1 MPTFEELARRAQG
14 LTNLTP
20 PMPLAVQW
28 ASDRVH
34 ELLGKRRVAIY
45 KRNLELSI
53 PGPITSGTVTITR
66 EARAL
71 VGNAA
76 AQTAWDALDASFPES
91 WFVRPRA
98 AWYRIAGRVGTS
110 IMLESAYAEE
120 NVSAVSYTL
129 AKHYH
134 ALPTSVYQVDE
145 ASFVLSRLG
154 QPLEFL
160 SETTLTLRYPNRW
173 GIYFGGM
180 SLPHSLCEVEPA
192 ASGARQLEIYPYPNQ
207 SEMVTYAAYV
217 DPPPFTYASSLP
229 PGLDIHHM
237 LPGLMADFY
246 AWGAE
251 GVQDAQVKSMML
263 NEKARCLTRFESA
276 KEQALQHL
284 ESSRTTAFI
293 LLNPKGRGWSPGGIK
308 DAFAEVWSRP

>member
-14 LTNLTP
+14 LTQLMP
-20 PMPLAVQW
+20 SMPLAVQW

-53 PGPITSGTVTITR
+53 PGPVTAGTVTV
-66 EARAL
+66 ARGERAV

-76 AQTAWDALDASFPES
+76 AQTAWASLDASFPDG
-91 WFVRPRA
+91 WFMRPRA
-98 AWYRIAGRVGTS
+98 AWYRIAGRTATS
-110 IMLESAYAEE
+110 ITLESAYAEAD
-120 NVSAVSYTL
+120 VAAVSYTL

-134 ALPTSVYQVDE
+134 ALPPSVYQLDE
-145 ASFVLSRLG
+145 ASFVLPRLG

-160 SETTLTLRYPNRW
+160 SETMLTLRYPNRW

-180 SLPHSLCEVEPA
+180 SLPHSIAEVEPA
-192 ASGARQLEIYPYPNQ
+192 ASGARQVEIYPYPNQ
-207 SEMVTYAAYV
+207 SELVTYAAYV
-217 DPPPFTYASSLP
+217 DPPPFTYASILP
-229 PGLDIHHM
+229 LGLDIHHL

-251 GVQDAQVKSMML
+251 DVQDAQLHGIML

-284 ESSRTTAFI
+284 ESGRTTGFV
-293 LLNPKGRGWSPGGIK
+293 LMTQHRRGWSPGGIR
-308 DAFAEVWSRP
+308 DAYSEVWSRP